1 MTRGWMAIAGVL
13 VVSLAG
19 CGAAPA
25 TVGTRSGDE
34 CPPADAQANAAI
46 DYVPFVKV
54 GELSF
59 VATFSPE
66 VTISRS
72 QLGPSVTTVRCMIS
86 EVVTNP
92 DFEPRDGDAAYLPIG
107 TELRA
112 VTGYRRDFRLA
123 ANENGTWRV
132 YEVTDVPGAAT
143 GADLLDLAGKVVKVH
158 LVEGDRGEDILETVD
173 DPARVAALVRAVLSS
188 PVLPEQTEMDK
199 RLGDESPVF
208 IRFDLIDGTAVQ
220 RAWHVKAGVLA
231 PRIEAPPEL
240 SEALAPDSS

>member
-1 MTRGWMAIAGVL
+1 MAIAGVL
-13 VVSLAG
+13 VVALAG
-19 CGAAPA
+19 CGAGPA
-25 TVGTRSGDE
+25 TVETRSGDE
-34 CPPADAQANAAI
+34 CPPADAEANAAI

-66 VTISRS
+66 ATVSRS
-72 QLGPSVTTVRCMIS
+72 QLGPTVMTVRCMIS

-107 TELRA
+107 TEVRA
-112 VTGYRRDFRLA
+112 VSGYRRDFRLA
-123 ANENGTWRV
+123 ANENGSWRL

-173 DPARVAALVRAVLSS
+173 NPGRVAALVRAVLSS
-188 PVLPEQTEMDK
+188 PVLPERTEMDK

-220 RAWHVKAGVLA
+220 RAWHVKAGVLW

-240 SEALAPDSS
+240 SEALAPDSN